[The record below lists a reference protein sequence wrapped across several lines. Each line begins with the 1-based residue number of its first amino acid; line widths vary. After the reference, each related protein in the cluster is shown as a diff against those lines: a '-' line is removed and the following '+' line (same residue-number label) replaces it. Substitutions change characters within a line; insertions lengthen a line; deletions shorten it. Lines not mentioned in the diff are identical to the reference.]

1 MPLEAIFTFGMN
13 LSKSKVL
20 LAVSTKKL
28 IGVYKAN
35 GGLRGELSYFIG
47 HLVGQAECHLCDITH
62 SPFRKKSE
70 FKALEKSLKDEFGIE
85 FRLLHMNE
93 RTVEEERASAGREPC
108 VLLQHE
114 DGTLSMFLD
123 FMELK
128 AVDGSVKSFEKLLRT
143 RLDLFI

>member
-1 MPLEAIFTFGMN
+1 MLLKRFS
-13 LSKSKVL
+13 LDVL
-20 LAVSTKKL
+20 GKKTL
-28 IGVYKAN
+28 IGIYKAD
-35 GGLRGELSYFIG
+35 GGLAGELSYFFG
-47 HLVGQAECHLCDITH
+47 HLIGVCNCSLCDITH
-62 SPFRKKSE
+62 SPIMKKRE
-70 FKALEKSLKDEFGIE
+70 FKELERRIEAEFGIG

-93 RTVEEERASAGREPC
+93 RTAEEERASAGREPC

-123 FMELK
+123 FMELQ

>member
-1 MPLEAIFTFGMN
+1 MGTD
-13 LSKSKVL
+13 L
-20 LAVSTKKL
+20 LLKRFSLDMLKQKTL
-28 IGVYKAN
+28 IGIYKAD
-35 GGLRGELSYFIG
+35 GGLAGELSYFIG
-47 HLVGQAECHLCDITH
+47 HLIGVRHCSLCDITH
-62 SPFRKKSE
+62 SPIMKKRE
-70 FKALEKSLKDEFGIE
+70 FKELERRIDAEFGIS

-93 RTVEEERASAGREPC
+93 RTAEEERASAGREPC

-123 FMELK
+123 FMELQ

>member
-1 MPLEAIFTFGMN
+1 MLLKRFS
-13 LSKSKVL
+13 LDVL
-20 LAVSTKKL
+20 KQKTL
-28 IGVYKAN
+28 IGIYKAD
-35 GGLRGELSYFIG
+35 GGLAGELSYFIG
-47 HLVGQAECHLCDITH
+47 HLIGVRHCSLCDITH
-62 SPFRKKSE
+62 SPIMKKRE
-70 FKALEKSLKDEFGIE
+70 FKELERRIEAEFGIG

-93 RTVEEERASAGREPC
+93 RSAEEERASAGREPC

-123 FMELK
+123 FMELQ

>member
-1 MPLEAIFTFGMN
+1 MRTDLLLKRFS
-13 LSKSKVL
+13 LDVL
-20 LAVSTKKL
+20 KQKTL
-28 IGVYKAN
+28 IGIYKAD
-35 GGLRGELSYFIG
+35 GGLAGELSYFIG
-47 HLVGQAECHLCDITH
+47 HLIGVRHCSLCDITH
-62 SPFRKKSE
+62 SPIMKKRE
-70 FKALEKSLKDEFGIE
+70 FKELERRIEAEFGIG

-93 RTVEEERASAGREPC
+93 RTAEEERASAGREPC

-123 FMELK
+123 FMELQ

>member
-1 MPLEAIFTFGMN
+1 MLKQKT
-13 LSKSKVL
+13 
-20 LAVSTKKL
+20 L
-28 IGVYKAN
+28 IGIYKAD
-35 GGLRGELSYFIG
+35 GGLAGELSYFIG
-47 HLVGQAECHLCDITH
+47 HLIGVRHCSLCDITH
-62 SPFRKKSE
+62 SPIMKKRE
-70 FKALEKSLKDEFGIE
+70 FKELERRIDAEFGIS

-93 RTVEEERASAGREPC
+93 RTAEEERASAGREPC

-123 FMELK
+123 FMELQ

>member
-1 MPLEAIFTFGMN
+1 M
-13 LSKSKVL
+13 LSQK
-20 LAVSTKKL
+20 TL
-28 IGVYKAN
+28 IGIYKAD
-35 GGLRGELSYFIG
+35 GGLAGELSYFFG
-47 HLVGQAECHLCDITH
+47 HLIGVRHCSLCDITH
-62 SPFRKKSE
+62 SPVKKKRE
-70 FKALEKSLKDEFGIE
+70 FKELERRLEAEFGIG

-93 RTVEEERASAGREPC
+93 RTAEEERASSGREPC

-123 FMELK
+123 FMELQ

>member
-1 MPLEAIFTFGMN
+1 MLLKRFS
-13 LSKSKVL
+13 LDVL
-20 LAVSTKKL
+20 KQKTL
-28 IGVYKAN
+28 IGIYKAD
-35 GGLRGELSYFIG
+35 GGLAGELSYFIG
-47 HLVGQAECHLCDITH
+47 HLIGVRHCSLCDITR
-62 SPFRKKSE
+62 SPVMKKRE
-70 FKALEKSLKDEFGIE
+70 FKELERRIEAEFGIG

-93 RTVEEERASAGREPC
+93 RTAEEERASAGREPC

-123 FMELK
+123 FMELQ

>member
-1 MPLEAIFTFGMN
+1 MLG
-13 LSKSKVL
+13 
-20 LAVSTKKL
+20 KKTL
-28 IGVYKAN
+28 IGIYKAD
-35 GGLRGELSYFIG
+35 GGLAGELSYFFG
-47 HLVGQAECHLCDITH
+47 HLIGVRHCSLCDITH
-62 SPFRKKSE
+62 SPIMKKRE
-70 FKALEKSLKDEFGIE
+70 FKELERRIDAEFGIG

-93 RTVEEERASAGREPC
+93 RTAEEERASAGREPC

-123 FMELK
+123 FMELQ

>member
-1 MPLEAIFTFGMN
+1 MGTDLLLKRFS
-13 LSKSKVL
+13 LDVL
-20 LAVSTKKL
+20 KQKTL
-28 IGVYKAN
+28 IGIYKAD
-35 GGLRGELSYFIG
+35 GGLAGELSYFIG
-47 HLVGQAECHLCDITH
+47 HLIGVRHCSLCDITH
-62 SPFRKKSE
+62 SPIMKKRE
-70 FKALEKSLKDEFGIE
+70 FKELERRIEAEFGIG

-93 RTVEEERASAGREPC
+93 RTAEEERASAGREPC

-123 FMELK
+123 FMELQ

>member
-1 MPLEAIFTFGMN
+1 MLG
-13 LSKSKVL
+13 
-20 LAVSTKKL
+20 KKTL
-28 IGVYKAN
+28 IGIYKAD
-35 GGLRGELSYFIG
+35 GGLTGELSYFFG
-47 HLVGQAECHLCDITH
+47 HLIGVRHCSLCDITH
-62 SPFRKKSE
+62 SPIMKKRE
-70 FKALEKSLKDEFGIE
+70 FKELERRIEAEFGIG

-93 RTVEEERASAGREPC
+93 RTAEEKRASAGREPC

-123 FMELK
+123 FMELQ

>member
-1 MPLEAIFTFGMN
+1 MGTDLLLKRFS
-13 LSKSKVL
+13 LDVL
-20 LAVSTKKL
+20 KQKTL
-28 IGVYKAN
+28 IGIYKAD
-35 GGLRGELSYFIG
+35 GGLAGELSYFIG
-47 HLVGQAECHLCDITH
+47 HLIGVRHCSLCDITH
-62 SPFRKKSE
+62 SPLMKKRE
-70 FKALEKSLKDEFGIE
+70 FKELERRIGAEFGIG

-93 RTVEEERASAGREPC
+93 RTVEEERASEGREPC

-123 FMELK
+123 FMELQ